1 MYDKRL
7 FQMKIDVTVKS
18 MSFKRLND
26 IMYVS
31 VGESSKFCSCCTELI
46 WTIFHLGFL
55 FACKVLTAISVFL
68 RYDLDILF
76 LSFKPFSMA

>member
-31 VGESSKFCSCCTELI
+31 LAESSMHGKSRDTVNQGPVNRGIIVYITKSQHNEEVKWHFYS
-46 WTIFHLGFL
+46 
-55 FACKVLTAISVFL
+55 IS
-68 RYDLDILF
+68 I
-76 LSFKPFSMA
+76 